1 MILFIKNHIIWFPSV
16 QHCNW
21 FGFRISLSLSRE
33 GAIFRDEIE
42 NYFSCSRLAR
52 RDQDY
57 HMTILVFRDE
67 NEIPFCYSHVSR
79 RDRDFRKSFLVVERE
94 KMKLTLVEN
103 SWDREFSLTSGLGP
117 LRSCSSAGEIQRQ
130 AQQWS
135 LTPPCWKT
143 STFPKLITRR
153 PLVRWFV
160 AKSRTATGSVRR

>member
-52 RDQDY
+52 RDRDY

-103 SWDREFSLTSGLGP
+103 SRDREFSLTSDVKASWTTLK
-117 LRSCSSAGEIQRQ
+117 STTIQFKLKGMKDTYPGTHFTRIHLQ
-130 AQQWS
+130 RDW
-135 LTPPCWKT
+135 
-143 STFPKLITRR
+143 TFFC
-153 PLVRWFV
+153 VRTCF
-160 AKSRTATGSVRR
+160 

>member
-52 RDQDY
+52 RDRDY

-67 NEIPFCYSHVSR
+67 NEIPLCYSHVSR

-103 SWDREFSLTSGLGP
+103 SRDREFSLTSASRPCRAAWPTVWPSLSPRLRQHGP
-117 LRSCSSAGEIQRQ
+117 WPSGPFS
-130 AQQWS
+130 
-135 LTPPCWKT
+135 
-143 STFPKLITRR
+143 R
-153 PLVRWFV
+153 P
-160 AKSRTATGSVRR
+160 T